1 MLALSLFFSS
11 FLFVSVPPTLSLY
24 LSFSPSVTVF
34 SGCILAR
41 SSLTLAARSTVERG
55 PLTHGP
61 RSAPRSTAKFRKLGL
76 ARASSSEPARP
87 IPVGSLAAAQQSS
100 CDARPRERTLGS
112 RSRPAVLHRLLLLLS
127 WFSFPPP
134 SSSFL
139 FRCFFFPYQP
149 WRDDTPCSFLRSFLP
164 PLPLTHSLAR
174 SLPSSSD
181 RKSVV

>member
-1 MLALSLFFSS
+1 M
-11 FLFVSVPPTLSLY
+11 
-24 LSFSPSVTVF
+24 
-34 SGCILAR
+34 
-41 SSLTLAARSTVERG
+41 ERG

-87 IPVGSLAAAQQSS
+87 IPVGSLVAAQQSS

-149 WRDDTPCSFLRSFLP
+149 WRDDTPCSFVPSSPSSYALP
-164 PLPLTHSLAR
+164 R
-174 SLPSSSD
+174 SLLAFFFLFFFFFSSPGPGVQPEAARQETTIALFSQE
-181 RKSVV
+181 REKKTGREGAIPRQRRGKRASRSE